1 MHVLV
6 TRPQPEAEATALALR
21 EMDIRVTVAPM
32 LHIEPTPPPAQ
43 ESRIDDVQAVVLT
56 SANAARA
63 LIKRPLGAH
72 LMERDLPVFAV
83 GESTAA
89 AARDAGFGHVTSADG
104 DVDRLVALLAGKA
117 VPGRGTILY
126 PCGEHT
132 ARELSGLLSPLDLD
146 CRAVVVYAAKAQTY
160 LPRAV
165 EQELRDRRFDLVMF
179 YSARTAG
186 IFADLIEAFELA
198 PYVDETTALCL
209 SQGVAGRA
217 QALRWRAIEVA
228 QRPDQTAM
236 LASVRK
242 LRNTGRSGSDTRANG

>member
-21 EMDIRVTVAPM
+21 EMDVRVAVASM

-43 ESRIDDVQAVVLT
+43 ETRIDDVQAVVLT

-72 LMERDLPVFAV
+72 LMERDLPVFVV

-89 AARDAGFGHVTSADG
+89 AARDAGFGHVTSAGG
-104 DVDRLVALLAGKA
+104 DVDRLVALLAERA

-132 ARELSGLLSPLDLD
+132 ARDLADLLRPLNLE

-160 LPRAV
+160 LPRSI
-165 EQELRDRRFDLVMF
+165 EQELRHRNFDLVMF

-186 IFADLIEAFELA
+186 IFADLVEAFDLGA
-198 PYVDETTALCL
+198 YVDSMTALCL
-209 SQGVAGRA
+209 SQAVAGRA
-217 QALRWRAIEVA
+217 QALRWHAIEVA
-228 QRPDQTAM
+228 QNPDQASM
-236 LASVRK
+236 LSAVRK
-242 LRNTGRSGSDTRANG
+242 LRRGGSATPNSAANG